1 MNLKEIEL
9 REYQKNIANTCLKGN
24 TLVVLPTG
32 LGKTVIAI
40 YVALKR
46 LEQNPTGKILFMAPT
61 RPLNEQHYKSFLKFT
76 DMTQE
81 DIALVTGKVRP
92 DDRKIFYEKCRVI
105 IATPQTIANDL
116 KSGRIDLRDFVLA
129 VFDEAHRAVKEYSYT
144 EVAKNFI
151 LQSKSPL
158 IIGLT
163 ASPGGEEERIKEVI
177 ENLFIKFVEI
187 RTEND
192 PDVRP
197 YVKEVEKEYVN
208 VDLPDELEDVRK
220 KLYDIY
226 DEILEWL
233 KSKMFITS
241 KNVTKK
247 ELLNLQNS
255 LIAAYDRGMENPI
268 NIWGLIKVSQA
279 IKVLYLIEL
288 LETQDIKIFSSYVK
302 ELYSSKKRAE
312 KILASHGKFLE
323 IYKKLP
329 ILEEKYKVHP
339 KMEKLVDIV
348 KNLIKGNQNVRII
361 VFANLRETVERI
373 VNVLRENGISAEM
386 LIGQAKKGGKGLSQK
401 EQIEIVKR
409 FASNEFNVLVCSSIG
424 EEGLDISS
432 VNYAIFY
439 EAVPSEIRLI
449 QRRGRIGRQSEGKV
463 IFLLTKKSI
472 DEGYFFS
479 SLSKEKK
486 MKKTLRRIK
495 NDGLKKRK
503 LSDWV

>member
-76 DMTQE
+76 DIAQE

-92 DDRKIFYEKCRVI
+92 DDRKIFYEKCRII

-268 NIWGLIKVSQA
+268 NIWGLIKISQA

-348 KNLIKGNQNVRII
+348 KNLIKGDQNVRII

-409 FASNEFNVLVCSSIG
+409 FANNEFNVLVCSSIG

-495 NDGLKKRK
+495 NGGLRKRN